1 MTLKKRLMMKSPE
14 DEMTPSQQCKAAGLD
29 SLAEFVRISRESEQN
44 LLNWHKKRPL
54 RFKLMLAGAVIEKR
68 QAGV

>member
-1 MTLKKRLMMKSPE
+1 MGV
-14 DEMTPSQQCKAAGLD
+14 TPSEQCKNAGLD
-29 SLAEFVRISRESEQN
+29 SLAEFVRISGESEQN

-54 RFKLMLAGAVIEKR
+54 RFRLLLAGAVFEKR